1 MCHHSN
7 LIPQRCV
14 PPFSVT
20 IPSIRTQITISPS
33 TTLWLNTSTSWSPV
47 CNKWTHSISSPPMRW
62 KKRTG
67 KHSPMK
73 CVLLVFPFS
82 MYVIFPP
89 FINRIS
95 PSTILFIVLC
105 MLIKTCQRTSVCS
118 CFPCGWCCRQQQKCC
133 EYDLQPYDWR
143 IPTEQSVPSCMI
155 GGE

>member
-20 IPSIRTQITISPS
+20 IPSIRTQTTISPS
-33 TTLWLNTSTSWSPV
+33 TTPWLNTSTFWSPV
-47 CNKWTHSISSPPMRW
+47 FNKWTHVLSSPPMRW

-73 CVLLVFPFS
+73 CVLLVFLFS

-105 MLIKTCQRTSVCS
+105 MSIKTCQRTSVCS
-118 CFPCGWCCRQQQKCC
+118 NLLVVDVVDNNRSVVNMIYNHMIEEFQQNN
-133 EYDLQPYDWR
+133 
-143 IPTEQSVPSCMI
+143 QSLPV
-155 GGE
+155 